1 MRQAYGRGALALE
14 FLIVTAARTGEV
26 LGMTWDEIDL
36 DNKLWT
42 LPPHRTKQGREHQV
56 PLCDRA
62 MQILAI
68 QKQYMS
74 PGSPYVFN
82 GYKRT
87 RLAEKTMASVLQS
100 MGVNVTVHGFRS
112 TFRDWAGNETEFPR
126 EHVEECLGHLMGNKV
141 ERAYRRRPGIEKRRA
156 ILEAW
161 EQFCGSK
168 GATHG

>member
-1 MRQAYGRGALALE
+1 
-14 FLIVTAARTGEV
+14 
-26 LGMTWDEIDL
+26 MTWDEIDL

-87 RLAEKTMASVLQS
+87 RLAEKTMASVLHT

-112 TFRDWAGNETEFPR
+112 TFRNWAGDLTMFQR
-126 EHVEECLGHLMGNKV
+126 EAIEQCLAHQFGNAVEL
-141 ERAYRRRPGIEKRRA
+141 AYWRSDALNKRRV
-156 ILEAW
+156 IMEAW
-161 EQFCGSK
+161 SNFIAAPEHAPC
-168 GATHG
+168 